1 MNLRNNIYAEA
12 MLAHFHNFFYYY
24 NNSTGNDDPSPA
36 EHGYPDGFFNWFYTI
51 KSNTVEGIEE
61 QNQDLR
67 RQMLDSIGKL
77 PQLENTAPPTVKYHR
92 IFGIKINLKSITVP
106 HPDGRIT
113 TFTYRYH
120 FYKLRYVLKY
130 LLEKDR
136 FSRAEIYNK
145 HLKERKISVYPDT
158 TPLIY
163 LQGSWQEIIEE
174 YQEKEY
180 TRKRQCF
187 AILYFLEEMGVDI
200 ATVNVSDVTRLLHLF
215 SAKEIPTDKS
225 ETEKIA
231 NSTTYKMLRNVK
243 NQVYQANQTDILFI
257 KNIIFPLAVQHN
269 SKLLKRLCKR
279 LIVK

>member
-12 MLAHFHNFFYYY
+12 MLAHFHNFFYYH
-24 NNSTGNDDPSPA
+24 NNTSGNEDPAPT

-51 KSNTVEGIEE
+51 KSNTIEGIEE

-67 RQMLDSIGKL
+67 RQILESIGTL
-77 PQLENTAPPTVKYHR
+77 PQLENTAPPIVKYHR

-113 TFTYRYH
+113 TFIYRYH
-120 FYKLRYVLKY
+120 FYKLRYMLKY
-130 LLEKDR
+130 LIEKDR
-136 FSRAEIYNK
+136 FSKAEIYNK

-158 TPLIY
+158 IPLIY

-174 YQEKEY
+174 HQQKEY
-180 TRKRQCF
+180 TRKRQCL
-187 AILYFLEEMGVDI
+187 AIFYLLEEMGVDI
-200 ATVNVSDVTRLLHLF
+200 STVNLSDVTRLLHLF
-215 SAKEIPTDKS
+215 SAKEIPLDRS

-243 NQVYQANQTDILFI
+243 NQVCQANQTDIIFI
-257 KNIIFPLAVQHN
+257 KSIIFPLAEQHN

-279 LIVK
+279 LIIK